1 MANILSIEEIG
12 KMINDENSAYATA
25 LKGIGKFEEF
35 NKYCPF
41 QPTGMGGYYLFEK
54 NSTNETISSID
65 IDGENDIFDE
75 YDTLEEFLDW
85 QIEMKE
91 EE

>member
-1 MANILSIEEIG
+1 
-12 KMINDENSAYATA
+12 
-25 LKGIGKFEEF
+25 
-35 NKYCPF
+35 
-41 QPTGMGGYYLFEK
+41 MGGYYLFEK